1 MRISDWSSDVCS
13 SDLQPRV
20 GYMCNSLSALPDYKR
35 SLHERQLEA
44 AAAAGVTTLAGIYHA
59 CHRDLCCH
67 ERDWPF
73 AVVNFME
80 LVGESLG
87 ICRADL
93 FKRLKVMQ
101 DVDAIIADTG
111 DLIEDSD
118 LDIEDV
124 RTVVQEDVLGQQPL
138 PLREGGT
145 A

>member
-73 AVVNFME
+73 EVVNFME

-87 ICRADL
+87 IRRLDR
-93 FKRLKVMQ
+93 FQRLKVLP
-101 DVDAIIADTG
+101 DNDPNLATTDPP
-111 DLIEDSD
+111 IEESSP
-118 LDIEDV
+118 DIN
-124 RTVVQEDVLGQQPL
+124 
-138 PLREGGT
+138 
-145 A
+145 